1 MSGIGINPLTHAP
14 VLRDQVYE
22 ALEELII
29 TRALAP
35 GQRLVEA
42 DLARQLNVSRNP
54 VREALSLLHRAGWVD
69 LRARHGAHVHQPTR
83 REVEDFFRVRTVL
96 EMESARLAARNATEE
111 SMAALARAYDG
122 GIAALAA
129 EDPERLALANSAF
142 HAKAAQMADNRVLTE
157 MLSLLEKRLR
167 WYFSQVVLVRGPK
180 SWEEHAALM
189 AAFGERDAQA
199 AAEAMAHHCDSTAA
213 MYLSA
218 AENFDS
224 A

>member
-1 MSGIGINPLTHAP
+1 MTENGINPLTHAP
-14 VLRDQVYE
+14 VLREQVYE

-29 TRALAP
+29 TRALVP

-42 DLARQLNVSRNP
+42 DLARQLHVSRNP

-69 LRARHGAHVHQPTR
+69 LRARHGAHVHQPTL

-96 EMESARLAARNATEE
+96 EIESARLAARNATDEA
-111 SMAALARAYDG
+111 MTALAKLFDDG
-122 GIAALAA
+122 LRALAA

-142 HAKAAQMADNRVLTE
+142 HAKATQMADNRVLTE
-157 MLSLLEKRLR
+157 MLLLLEKRLR
-167 WYFSQVVLVRGPK
+167 WYFSRVVLVRGPK

-189 AAFGERDAQA
+189 AAFAERDAEGA
-199 AAEAMAHHCDSTAA
+199 AQAMAHHCESTAA
-213 MYLSA
+213 MYLRA
-218 AENFDS
+218 AENVDS